1 MNACSCLTLILAC
14 IVYGQAREISPI
26 AATSDFPFDPDLL
39 PHVSPIEWNNV
50 ILYGEI
56 KIDPAKLEMRV
67 PWRVFL
73 HESGRYQ
80 TLQQWGGPD
89 AAFARMVELKRQ
101 LSPEEEVPKEA
112 VTATVTSPI
121 DSHSIWHS
129 IRLTG
134 IDFESLNWGQ
144 IDPPVTEKS
153 CDKYSPDSEGG
164 LSQHLA
170 RYLSHRD
177 RNLTSYAYYLYNI
190 VPSRAVLYW
199 D

>member
-1 MNACSCLTLILAC
+1 M
-14 IVYGQAREISPI
+14 
-26 AATSDFPFDPDLL
+26 
-39 PHVSPIEWNNV
+39 
-50 ILYGEI
+50 
-56 KIDPAKLEMRV
+56 
-67 PWRVFL
+67 
-73 HESGRYQ
+73 
-80 TLQQWGGPD
+80 QQWGGPD

-134 IDFESLNWGQ
+134 IDFEGLNWDQ

-164 LSQHLA
+164 LLH
-170 RYLSHRD
+170 
-177 RNLTSYAYYLYNI
+177 I
-190 VPSRAVLYW
+190 
-199 D
+199 